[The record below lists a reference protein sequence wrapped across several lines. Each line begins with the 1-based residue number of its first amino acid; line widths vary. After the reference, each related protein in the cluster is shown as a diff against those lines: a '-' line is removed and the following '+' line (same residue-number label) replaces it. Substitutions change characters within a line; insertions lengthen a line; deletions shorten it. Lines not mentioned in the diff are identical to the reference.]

1 LLETKKIRARCQQIL
16 IKRTISLEYK
26 TSLSCHVDDLIRN
39 AKARALRINYQIWAA
54 SATELKMQLYYA
66 SFSVDAKICAASLCD
81 ALNSEHTAII
91 FGVKPR
97 ESIDSNETLVA
108 NQGLRLNQ

>member
-1 LLETKKIRARCQQIL
+1 
-16 IKRTISLEYK
+16 
-26 TSLSCHVDDLIRN
+26 
-39 AKARALRINYQIWAA
+39 
-54 SATELKMQLYYA
+54 MQLYYA